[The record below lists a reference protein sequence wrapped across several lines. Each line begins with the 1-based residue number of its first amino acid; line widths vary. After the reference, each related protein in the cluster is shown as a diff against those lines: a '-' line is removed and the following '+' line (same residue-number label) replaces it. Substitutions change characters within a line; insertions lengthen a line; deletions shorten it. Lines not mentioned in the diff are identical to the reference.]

1 MYKCVDSVFSWRILN
16 PSKGKTPK
24 NEGLRMY
31 TFHAIDTV
39 TGTLSHKEHLNAC
52 EFDQFMIE
60 QESKHWACQ
69 VVCDIT
75 QKRIVYV
82 IGENGQWSVHS
93 KYKGM

>member
-1 MYKCVDSVFSWRILN
+1 
-16 PSKGKTPK
+16 
-24 NEGLRMY
+24 MY

-39 TGTLSHKEHLNAC
+39 TGTLSHKEHLNAS

-82 IGENGQWSVHS
+82 IGENGQWIVQS
-93 KYKGM
+93 KHKGE

>member
-1 MYKCVDSVFSWRILN
+1 MRWRYSLPIERQ
-16 PSKGKTPK
+16 TPK

-39 TGTLSHKEHLNAC
+39 TGALSHKEHLNAC
-52 EFDQFMIE
+52 EFDQFMID

-75 QKRIVYV
+75 QKRIVYT
-82 IGENGQWSVHS
+82 IDENGQWFVHS
-93 KYKGM
+93 RHKGI